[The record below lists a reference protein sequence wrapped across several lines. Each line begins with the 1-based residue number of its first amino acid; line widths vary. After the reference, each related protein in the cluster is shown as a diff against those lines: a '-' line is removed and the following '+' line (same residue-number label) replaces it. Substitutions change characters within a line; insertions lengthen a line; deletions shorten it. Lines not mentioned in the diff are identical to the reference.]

1 MEKRRR
7 EGMSGQ
13 EAKGGHEW
21 RRGEGRARVEK
32 RRRESMS
39 GEEAKGGGRER

>member
-7 EGMSGQ
+7 EGMSGE
-13 EAKGGHEW
+13 EAKGYD
-21 RRGEGRARVEK
+21 K

-39 GEEAKGGGRER
+39 GEEAKGGGRERQLLILPLDL